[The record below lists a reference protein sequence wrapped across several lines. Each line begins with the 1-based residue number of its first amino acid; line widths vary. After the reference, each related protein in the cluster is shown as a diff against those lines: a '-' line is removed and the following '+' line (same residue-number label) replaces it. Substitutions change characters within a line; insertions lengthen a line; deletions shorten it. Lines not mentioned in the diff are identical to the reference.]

1 MQSDKCINCIEY
13 KRCKDS
19 TASIVAFVIGLI
31 AIIAVRVVTILE
43 HIDPLYGKT
52 AWYIGVFGFVVYFA
66 YKFNIDRVRSR
77 IVHERK
83 LHDKLVNS
91 GSINKEDREFI
102 DSLLCATSSGKD
114 RFTYLVIFLSS
125 AIVLVIALYLDL
137 TR

>member
-1 MQSDKCINCIEY
+1 M
-13 KRCKDS
+13 
-19 TASIVAFVIGLI
+19 
-31 AIIAVRVVTILE
+31 
-43 HIDPLYGKT
+43 
-52 AWYIGVFGFVVYFA
+52 
-66 YKFNIDRVRSR
+66 
-77 IVHERK
+77 HERK